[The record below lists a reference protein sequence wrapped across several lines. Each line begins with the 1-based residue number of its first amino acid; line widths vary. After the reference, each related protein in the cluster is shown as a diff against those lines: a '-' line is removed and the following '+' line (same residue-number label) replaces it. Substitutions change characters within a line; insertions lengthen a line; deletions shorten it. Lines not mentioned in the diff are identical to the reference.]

1 MKYTLAGGENLGGS
15 EGSFVEL
22 VSLAP
27 CTHILSA
34 VPTFGTNSVSGLGEN
49 LEALLPHG
57 LPKTKSPLEDPRLCL
72 PDSKAERGWEGD
84 GATGCHNCPG
94 RWTIVF
100 VGPS

>member
-22 VSLAP
+22 VSLAL

-34 VPTFGTNSVSGLGEN
+34 VPTFGTNSVSGLEEN

-57 LPKTKSPLEDPRLCL
+57 LPKTKSPF
-72 PDSKAERGWEGD
+72 G
-84 GATGCHNCPG
+84 
-94 RWTIVF
+94 
-100 VGPS
+100 GPMPVSS